1 MAASGRP
8 GAGGRANHAAS
19 GRERRRTS
27 SLRRAVAA
35 FRTLWA
41 GQALSDAGSELYRL
55 GAIWL
60 AVGIAGADAAWL
72 PIAQS
77 TAMLAFALGAGAVVD
92 GLSARKVMIWAD
104 LIRAAVTA
112 VLVAAAFTI
121 GLSLPLLIGAGV
133 VLSGVQAV
141 FDPALQ
147 AVVPRLMPDPHRL
160 RALNGL
166 FDVTGRL
173 AVITG
178 SALGAAI
185 AAVAPPIHLLTANS
199 ASFLASAGSI
209 AAAGHRLDGEAAAAG
224 PRAGVRQRLARGW
237 RAARATEGARTI
249 LAVTAVSYATRAL
262 GFALGV
268 PLLLAKGGVAGGL
281 PTLALVMAA
290 QAIGD
295 GGTNLLTVTWRV
307 RNGWGFLFV
316 GYVLRGLGLAGIGAG
331 ALYAPP
337 QIAPL
342 AMAAGSFVL
351 GVGGSMA
358 FLQMMPFFQTRMD
371 VADATAV
378 FRLRYAIL
386 AAATILGAL
395 FGPVAFRLWRPAWV
409 ILSCG
414 AILALAGFVGTQRAP
429 RAETPMD

>member
-1 MAASGRP
+1 MSRAAKGP
-8 GAGGRANHAAS
+8 DGVHPYVGL
-19 GRERRRTS
+19 
-27 SLRRAVAA
+27 LRDRGV
-35 FRTLWA
+35 RTLWA

-60 AVGIAGADAAWL
+60 AVGMAGADAAWL

-77 TAMLAFALGAGAVVD
+77 AAMLAFALGAGALVD
-92 GLSARKVMIWAD
+92 GLSARRVMIWAD
-104 LIRAAVTA
+104 LIRAAVAAA
-112 VLVAAAFTI
+112 VVVAAFTI
-121 GLSLPLLIGAGV
+121 GLSLPLLIAAGV
-133 VLSGVQAV
+133 VLAGIQAV

-173 AVITG
+173 AVIAG

-185 AAVAPPIHLLTANS
+185 ASVAPTIHLLTANS

-209 AAAGHRLDGEAAAAG
+209 AAAGQRFDADTPATASPAT
-224 PRAGVRQRLARGW
+224 VRQRLARGW
-237 RAARATEGARTI
+237 RAARATAGARTI
-249 LAVTAVSYATRAL
+249 LATAGVSYATRSL
-262 GFALGV
+262 GFALGL
-268 PLLLAKGGVAGGL
+268 PLLLAQGSVPGGL
-281 PTLALVMAA
+281 PTLALVMAT
-290 QAIGD
+290 QAVGD
-295 GGTNLLTVTWRV
+295 GLTNLITVSWRV
-307 RNGWGFLFV
+307 RDGWRFLFV
-316 GYVLRGLGLAGIGAG
+316 GYVLRGVGLAAIGVA
-331 ALYAPP
+331 ALVASP

-342 AMAAGSFVL
+342 AMAGGGFIL

-386 AAATILGAL
+386 AAATMVGAL
-395 FGPVAFRLWRPAWV
+395 LGPVVFRLWSPAWV
-409 ILSCG
+409 IVACG
-414 AILALAGFVGTQRAP
+414 AGLALTGLWGARRPPPGELST
-429 RAETPMD
+429 

>member
-1 MAASGRP
+1 MSGAANGSG
-8 GAGGRANHAAS
+8 GGHPYV
-19 GRERRRTS
+19 GL
-27 SLRRAVAA
+27 LRDRGV
-35 FRTLWA
+35 RTLWA

-60 AVGIAGADAAWL
+60 AVGMAGADAAWL

-77 TAMLAFALGAGAVVD
+77 GAMLAFALGAGAVVD

-104 LIRAAVTA
+104 LIRA
-112 VLVAAAFTI
+112 LVSGGVVVAAFTV

-133 VLSGVQAV
+133 LLAGIQAV

-173 AVITG
+173 AVIAG

-209 AAAGHRLDGEAAAAG
+209 AAAGHRFDGETSALAS
-224 PRAGVRQRLARGW
+224 PSTLRQRLARGW
-237 RAARATEGARTI
+237 RAARNTPGARTI
-249 LAVTAVSYATRAL
+249 LAAAGVSYATRSL

-268 PLLLAKGGVAGGL
+268 PLLLAQGGVAGGL
-281 PTLALVMAA
+281 PTFALVMAA
-290 QAIGD
+290 QALGD
-295 GGTNLLTVTWRV
+295 GLTNVLTVTRRV
-307 RNGWGFLFV
+307 RDGWRLLFL
-316 GYVLRGLGLAGIGAG
+316 GYVLRGLGLAAIGAA
-331 ALYAPP
+331 ALVAPRP
-337 QIAPL
+337 IAPL
-342 AMAAGSFVL
+342 AMAGGGFVL
-351 GVGGSMA
+351 GVGGSIA
-358 FLQMMPFFQTRMD
+358 FLQMVPFFQTRMD

-386 AAATILGAL
+386 AAATMLGASL
-395 FGPVAFRLWRPAWV
+395 GPAVFRLWPPAWV
-409 ILSCG
+409 IVACG
-414 AILALAGFVGTQRAP
+414 LALAVAGLWGARRAP
-429 RAETPMD
+429 SDSARDAAA

>member
-1 MAASGRP
+1 MAR
-8 GAGGRANHAAS
+8 AGGLGSHPYIGLFRDR
-19 GRERRRTS
+19 G
-27 SLRRAVAA
+27 V
-35 FRTLWA
+35 RTLWA

-60 AVGIAGADAAWL
+60 AVGFAGADAAWL

-77 TAMLAFALGAGAVVD
+77 AAALAFALGAGAVVD

-104 LIRAAVTA
+104 LTRAAVSGA
-112 VLVAAAFTI
+112 VVVAAFTI
-121 GLSLPLLIGAGV
+121 GLSLPILIAAGV
-133 VLSGVQAV
+133 LLAAIQAV

-147 AVVPRLMPDPHRL
+147 GVVPRLAPEPHRL

-178 SALGAAI
+178 AGLAAAI
-185 AAVAPPIHLLTANS
+185 AAVAPTIHLLTANA

-209 AAAGHRLDGEAAAAG
+209 AAAGHRFEGETAPAASAAT
-224 PRAGVRQRLARGW
+224 VLQRIARGW
-237 RAARATEGARTI
+237 RAARATPGARTI
-249 LAVTAVSYATRAL
+249 LATAGVSYGTRSL

-268 PLLLAKGGVAGGL
+268 PLLLAQGGVAGGL
-281 PTLALVMAA
+281 PTLALIMAT

-295 GGTNLLTVTWRV
+295 GATNLLTVTWRI
-307 RNGWGFLFV
+307 RNPWRFLFV
-316 GYVLRGLGLAGIGAG
+316 GYVLRGLGLAAIGAA
-331 ALYAPP
+331 ALFAPP
-337 QIAPL
+337 AVAPA
-342 AMAAGSFVL
+342 AMAAGGFVL

-371 VADATAV
+371 VTDATAV

-386 AAATILGAL
+386 SGATMLGAL
-395 FGPVAFRLWRPAWV
+395 CAPAAFRLWPVAWV
-409 ILSCG
+409 IVACG
-414 AILALAGFVGTQRAP
+414 AALTLAALWGLRRAP
-429 RAETPMD
+429 PEPA

>member
-1 MAASGRP
+1 MPRAQGRSGEAHPYIGLFKDP
-8 GAGGRANHAAS
+8 G
-19 GRERRRTS
+19 
-27 SLRRAVAA
+27 V
-35 FRTLWA
+35 RTLWA

-77 TAMLAFALGAGAVVD
+77 AAMLAFALGVGAVVD

-104 LIRAAVTA
+104 LTRAAVSGA
-112 VLVAAAFTI
+112 VVVAAFTI
-121 GLSLPLLIGAGV
+121 GISLPLLIAAGV
-133 VLSGVQAV
+133 LLAGIQAV

-173 AVITG
+173 AVIAG
-178 SALGAAI
+178 SVLGAAI
-185 AAVAPPIHLLTANS
+185 ASVAPTIHLLTANS

-209 AAAGHRLDGEAAAAG
+209 AAAGHRFDGGMPARSPPG
-224 PRAGVRQRLARGW
+224 SVLQRLARGW
-237 RAARATEGARTI
+237 RAARATPGAPTI
-249 LAVTAVSYATRAL
+249 LATAGVSYATRSL

-268 PLLLAKGGVAGGL
+268 PLMLARGGVAGGL
-281 PTLALVMAA
+281 PTLALIMAT
-290 QAIGD
+290 QAVGD
-295 GGTNLLTVTWRV
+295 GLTNLLTVTWRV
-307 RNGWGFLFV
+307 RDPWRFLFV
-316 GYVLRGLGLAGIGAG
+316 GYILRGLGLAEIGAA
-331 ALYAPP
+331 ALFAPP
-337 QIAPL
+337 GLAPL
-342 AMAAGSFVL
+342 AMAAGGFVL

-386 AAATILGAL
+386 AASTMLGAL
-395 FGPVAFRLWRPAWV
+395 FGPVVFRLWPVPRV
-409 ILSCG
+409 IIACG
-414 AILALAGFVGTQRAP
+414 AALALAGLWGARRAP
-429 RAETPMD
+429 AD